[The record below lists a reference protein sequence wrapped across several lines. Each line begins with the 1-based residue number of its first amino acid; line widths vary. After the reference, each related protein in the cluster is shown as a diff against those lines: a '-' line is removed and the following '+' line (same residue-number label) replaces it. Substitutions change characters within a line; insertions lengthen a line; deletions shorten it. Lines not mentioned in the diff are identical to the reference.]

1 MGSLDYLQWELRAKK
16 KRWDELRDI
25 LKAPWSGDRG
35 WEGRTIGLHLPVEV
49 RNYAIGLQEKLGL
62 KSMKEVLF
70 KALVIGLRELDTI
83 PKEDAPTAPV
93 RKLRPNVQ
101 SDRPPPTPKCDRC
114 GGSLDMDGSTS
125 ARCFLCIP
133 IGGGGDDDAT
143 PAEQEADAED
153 PA

>member
-25 LKAPWSGDRG
+25 LKMPWAGDRG
-35 WEGRTIGLHLPVEV
+35 WEGRTIGLHLPLEV
-49 RNYAIGLQEKLGL
+49 RNFAIGLQEKLGM

-101 SDRPPPTPKCDRC
+101 SDRPPPPPKPVCERC
-114 GGSLDMDGSTS
+114 GDPIGPKGKGQ
-125 ARCFLCIP
+125 RCFMCIP
-133 IGGGGDDDAT
+133 SDQMEDDA
-143 PAEQEADAED
+143 PADAED

>member
-35 WEGRTIGLHLPVEV
+35 WEGRTIGLHLPLEV
-49 RNYAIGLQEKLGL
+49 RNFAISLQEKLGL

-70 KALVIGLRELDTI
+70 KALVIGLRELDTL

-101 SDRPPPTPKCDRC
+101 SDRPPAPPKCDRC
-114 GGSLDMDGSTS
+114 SGPLDIEGSTS
-125 ARCFLCIP
+125 TRCFLCIP
-133 IGGGGDDDAT
+133 IGGGDDDSA
-143 PAEQEADAED
+143 PEPEADAED